1 MRAEPHPSPSP
12 SELLLVWTAST
23 LVMNAGGWCLHRTG
37 PCRSMQKF
45 SLGDAVPGFCA
56 VSKPP
61 ERLVKGLNRT
71 PLLF

>member
-45 SLGDAVPGFCA
+45 SLGDAVPGSALCLN
-56 VSKPP
+56 PQ
-61 ERLVKGLNRT
+61 KGSSRG
-71 PLLF
+71 